1 MLNDHLQ
8 YWQGPNE
15 EERGGGSEV
24 VPRNA
29 VLAGKRWSYWSYAV
43 VGSPGGG

>member
-8 YWQGPNE
+8 YWQAPDE
-15 EERGGGSEV
+15 EERRGGSEV

-43 VGSPGGG
+43 VGSPVGG